1 MLTVNHT
8 KQTQRD
14 TDSTVTVA
22 SPDPT
27 PGFSDEAAMDKDPTI
42 QTHSEPERDIQRIE
56 TVAGHPVESGV
67 KIPVTRPLTQLGVT
81 ADNCD
86 DMTILFEHEPD
97 DPASVPIYSVDNKS
111 MFVGQLLPIGLGG
124 RSKTQTRSVLHPH
137 SGTHYQVHLPYPC
150 VEAIGIS
157 RDADLPLI
165 SVWAGDG
172 VLGFQR
178 AERTQHV
185 AYDTDIDVIDDLL
198 PKQTARDYRAV
209 VIEGRDPEE
218 WATSDERGLTP
229 QAETEAQTTDP
240 ADYVRRNVD
249 HAKELL
255 ARYDASE

>member
-1 MLTVNHT
+1 MQHT
-8 KQTQRD
+8 EQPQQD
-14 TDSTVTVA
+14 TGSEVTIA
-22 SPDPT
+22 SPNPT
-27 PGFSDEAAMDKDPTI
+27 PGFSDEVSMDKDPTI
-42 QTHSEPERDIQRIE
+42 QTHSEPERDIQLIE

-67 KIPVTRPLTQLGVT
+67 KIPVTRPLKQLGVT

-86 DMTILFEHEPD
+86 DMTILFEHDPD
-97 DPASVPIYSVDNKS
+97 DPGSVPVHTVDNKP
-111 MFVGQLLPIGLGG
+111 MFVGQLLPVGLGG
-124 RSKTQTRSVLHPH
+124 RSNRQTRSVLHPH

-157 RDADLPLI
+157 PDDELPLI

-185 AYDTDIDVIDDLL
+185 AYDSDVDVLNDLL

-218 WATSDERGLTP
+218 WATSDDRGLTP
-229 QAETEAQTTDP
+229 QAETEAETTDP
-240 ADYVRRNVD
+240 ANYVRRNVE

-255 ARYDASE
+255 ERYGAVE